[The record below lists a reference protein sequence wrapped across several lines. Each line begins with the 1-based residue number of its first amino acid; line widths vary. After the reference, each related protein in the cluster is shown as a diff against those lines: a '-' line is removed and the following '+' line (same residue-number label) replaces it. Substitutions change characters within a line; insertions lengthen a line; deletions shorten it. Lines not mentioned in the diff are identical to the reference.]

1 MTLWNPRASLAE
13 VVGVGSAAE
22 PDEVLNRSR
31 HMMLF
36 GGGSRYSGKRGKIP
50 LEAAVVS
57 KTVELSLSPYLNRLT
72 LFCDVDARHVGW
84 EGF

>member
-1 MTLWNPRASLAE
+1 
-13 VVGVGSAAE
+13 
-22 PDEVLNRSR
+22 
-31 HMMLF
+31 MMLF